1 MEFLEMTNK
10 DMRLTNKLIALDR
23 IYAAYDRFSTSLDVA
38 CKKYCAHCCT
48 SNVTLTTLEG
58 YKIVDHLIAAGKLD
72 LIDELAQGAATTRYQ
87 PQISTNRLA
96 ELYAAEAKVPEEEMA
111 EHWEKC
117 LLLEKNA
124 CAIYDL
130 RPFGCR
136 CFISRKNCAEM
147 GFADIAEFT
156 ASVNTVFLQTIEHL
170 DADGC
175 SGNLIDMLQVMASGD
190 NRQAYAEDRLKC
202 EAGGLI
208 VNWSLKVLMIPP
220 EHRTGME
227 PILQDLRNIKLS

>member
-1 MEFLEMTNK
+1 MMFTMK
-10 DMRLTNKLIALDR
+10 LTALDR
-23 IYAAYDRFSTSLDVA
+23 IFDVYDRFFNPLDMA

-58 YKIVDHLIAAGKLD
+58 YKIVDHLIATGRLGI
-72 LIDELAQGAATTRYQ
+72 IDRLKHIAAATRYQ

-96 ELYAAEAKVPEEEMA
+96 ELYAAEAKVPEEEMPA
-111 EHWEKC
+111 ESEQC
-117 LLLEKNA
+117 SLLAKNL
-124 CAIYDL
+124 CSIYDQ

-136 CFISRKNCAEM
+136 CFVSRKNCAER
-147 GFADIAEFT
+147 GYADIDEFT

-175 SGNLIDMLQVMASGD
+175 SGNLIDVLQVMASED
-190 NRQAYAEDRLKC
+190 NRRAYAKDQLKC
-202 EAGGLI
+202 ETNGLI

-220 EHRTGME
+220 EHRTRME
-227 PILQDLRNIKLS
+227 PILQELRNIKLS

>member
-1 MEFLEMTNK
+1 MRESEMTNK
-10 DMRLTNKLIALDR
+10 DMRTLTKLKALDR
-23 IYAAYDRFSTSLDVA
+23 IYAEYDRFSNSLDMA

-58 YKIVDHLIAAGKLD
+58 YKIVDHLTAAGKLD
-72 LIDELAQGAATTRYQ
+72 IIDELVIGAATTRYQ

-111 EHWEKC
+111 DQWQEC
-117 LLLEKNA
+117 SLLEKNA

-136 CFISRKNCAEM
+136 CFISRKNCAET
-147 GFADIAEFT
+147 GFADTDEFT

-175 SGNLIDMLQVMASGD
+175 SGNLIDVLQVMASGD
-190 NRQAYAEDRLKC
+190 NRQAYAENCLKC
-202 EAGGLI
+202 EANGLI

-220 EHRTGME
+220 EHRTKME
-227 PILQDLRNIKLS
+227 PILQGLRNIKLN

>member
-1 MEFLEMTNK
+1 MLEK
-10 DMRLTNKLIALDR
+10 KIAALDR
-23 IYAAYDRFSTSLDVA
+23 IYAAYDRFCTAQDVA

-58 YKIVDHLIAAGKLD
+58 YKIVDHLIASGRLD
-72 LIDELAQGAATTRYQ
+72 IIDGIKPMAAATRYQ

-96 ELYAAEAKVPEEEMA
+96 ELYAAEARVPEEEVAA
-111 EHWEKC
+111 EWEEC
-117 LLLEKNA
+117 SLLAKNV
-124 CAIYDL
+124 CSIYDL

-136 CFISRKNCAEM
+136 CFISRKNCSET
-147 GFADIAEFT
+147 GFADIDEFT

-175 SGNLIDMLQVMASGD
+175 SGNLIDVLQVMASED
-190 NRQAYAEDRLKC
+190 NRRAYEKDRLKC
-202 EAGGLI
+202 ETNGLI

-220 EHRTGME
+220 EHRTKME
-227 PILQDLRNIKLS
+227 PILQELRQIKWNKRMPKVT

>member
-1 MEFLEMTNK
+1 MLEK
-10 DMRLTNKLIALDR
+10 KIVALDR
-23 IYAAYDRFSTSLDVA
+23 IYAAYDRFCTTQDVA

-58 YKIVDHLIAAGKLD
+58 YKIVDHLIAGGRLNI
-72 LIDELAQGAATTRYQ
+72 IDGLKPMAAATRYQ

-96 ELYAAEAKVPEEEMA
+96 ELYAAEARVPEEEMA
-111 EHWEKC
+111 AEWEEC
-117 LLLEKNA
+117 SLLAKNV

-136 CFISRKNCAEM
+136 CFISRKNCAET
-147 GFADIAEFT
+147 GYADIDEFT

-175 SGNLIDMLQVMASGD
+175 SGNLIDVLQVMASED
-190 NRQAYAEDRLKC
+190 NRRAYEKDRLKC
-202 EAGGLI
+202 ETNGLI

-220 EHRTGME
+220 EHRTKME
-227 PILQDLRNIKLS
+227 PILQELRQIKI

>member
-1 MEFLEMTNK
+1 MTNK
-10 DMRLTNKLIALDR
+10 DLKLTKKLKALDR
-23 IYAAYDRFSTSLDVA
+23 IYAAYDKFSASLDVA

-58 YKIVDHLIAAGKLD
+58 YKIVDQLMAAGRLD
-72 LIDELAQGAATTRYQ
+72 LIDGLAIGAATTRYQ

-96 ELYAAEAKVPEEEMA
+96 ELYAAEAKVPEEEIA
-111 EHWEKC
+111 DQWEDC
-117 LLLEKNA
+117 SLLEKNA

-136 CFISRKNCAEM
+136 CFISRINCAET
-147 GFADIAEFT
+147 GFADIDEFT

-175 SGNLIDMLQVMASGD
+175 SGNLIDVLQLMAIGD
-190 NRQAYAEDRLKC
+190 NRQAYEKERLQC
-202 EAGGLI
+202 EANGLI

-220 EHRTGME
+220 EHRAKME
-227 PILQDLRNIKLS
+227 PILQDLRNIKVS

>member
-1 MEFLEMTNK
+1 M
-10 DMRLTNKLIALDR
+10 LTVKLTALDR
-23 IYAAYDRFSTSLDVA
+23 IFDAYDRFCDTLDVA

-58 YKIVDHLIAAGKLD
+58 YRIVDHLIATGRLGI
-72 LIDELAQGAATTRYQ
+72 IDGLKQMAATTRYQ

-111 EHWEKC
+111 AEWAEC
-117 LLLEKNA
+117 SLLAKNL
-124 CAIYDL
+124 CSIYDL

-136 CFISRKNCAEM
+136 CFVSRKNCAAT
-147 GFADIAEFT
+147 GYADIDEFT
-156 ASVNTVFLQTIEHL
+156 ASVNTVYLQTIEHL

-175 SGNLIDMLQVMASGD
+175 CGNLIDVLQVMASED
-190 NRQAYAEDRLKC
+190 NRRAYAKDQLKC
-202 EAGGLI
+202 ETNGLT

-220 EHRTGME
+220 EHRTRME
-227 PILQDLRNIKLS
+227 PILQELRNIKLS

>member
-1 MEFLEMTNK
+1 M
-10 DMRLTNKLIALDR
+10 
-23 IYAAYDRFSTSLDVA
+23 A
-38 CKKYCAHCCT
+38 CEKYCAHCCT

-72 LIDELAQGAATTRYQ
+72 VIDGLQHRAAATRYQ

-96 ELYAAEAKVPEEEMA
+96 ELYAAEARVPEEELANGWEECSLLA
-111 EHWEKC
+111 ENIC
-117 LLLEKNA
+117 S
-124 CAIYDL
+124 IYDL

-136 CFISRKNCAEM
+136 CFVSRKNCAET
-147 GFADIAEFT
+147 GYANIDEFT

-175 SGNLIDMLQVMASGD
+175 SGNLIDVLHVMASEE
-190 NRQAYAEDRLKC
+190 NRRAYANDRLKC
-202 EAGGLI
+202 EINGLI

-220 EHRTGME
+220 EHRTKME
-227 PILQDLRNIKLS
+227 PILRELRQIKDISFF

>member
-1 MEFLEMTNK
+1 MPHMT
-10 DMRLTNKLIALDR
+10 DLAR
-23 IYAAYDRFSTSLDVA
+23 SLDVA

-58 YKIVDHLIAAGKLD
+58 YKIVDHLIAVGKLD

-111 EHWEKC
+111 EHWEK
-117 LLLEKNA
+117 LLAARKKRLRH
-124 CAIYDL
+124 L
-130 RPFGCR
+130 RPATLR
-136 CFISRKNCAEM
+136 MPVLYLSKKNCDEM
-147 GFADIAEFT
+147 GFADIDEFT

-175 SGNLIDMLQVMASGD
+175 
-190 NRQAYAEDRLKC
+190 
-202 EAGGLI
+202 
-208 VNWSLKVLMIPP
+208 
-220 EHRTGME
+220 
-227 PILQDLRNIKLS
+227 LRKFN

>member
-1 MEFLEMTNK
+1 MMLK
-10 DMRLTNKLIALDR
+10 KKLVALDQ
-23 IYAAYDRFSTSLDVA
+23 IYAVYDKFCATLDVA

-58 YKIVDHLIAAGKLD
+58 YKIVDHLITGGKLG
-72 LIDELAQGAATTRYQ
+72 LIDDLKHAVASTRYQ

-96 ELYAAEAKVPEEEMA
+96 ELYAAEAKVPEEDMA
-111 EHWEKC
+111 DQWEEC
-117 LLLEKNA
+117 SLLEKNA
-124 CAIYDL
+124 CSIYDL

-136 CFISRKNCAEM
+136 CFISRKNCAET
-147 GFADIAEFT
+147 GFADIDEFT

-175 SGNLIDMLQVMASGD
+175 CGNLIDVLHVMASED
-190 NRQAYAEDRLKC
+190 KRRAYAEDRLKC
-202 EAGGLI
+202 ETNGLI

-220 EHRTGME
+220 EHRTRME
-227 PILQDLRNIKLS
+227 PILQELRQIKI

>member
-1 MEFLEMTNK
+1 MMLEK
-10 DMRLTNKLIALDR
+10 KIAALDR
-23 IYAAYDRFSTSLDVA
+23 IYAAYDRFCTTQDVA

-58 YKIVDHLIAAGKLD
+58 YKIVDHLIADGRLD
-72 LIDELAQGAATTRYQ
+72 IIDGLKPMAAATRYQ

-96 ELYAAEAKVPEEEMA
+96 ELYAAEARVPEEEMA
-111 EHWEKC
+111 AEWEEC
-117 LLLEKNA
+117 SLLAKNV

-136 CFISRKNCAEM
+136 CFISRKNCAET
-147 GFADIAEFT
+147 GYADIDEFT

-175 SGNLIDMLQVMASGD
+175 SGNLIDVLQVMAAED
-190 NRQAYAEDRLKC
+190 NRRAYEKDRLKC
-202 EAGGLI
+202 ETNGLI

-220 EHRTGME
+220 EHRTKME
-227 PILQDLRNIKLS
+227 PILQELRQIKI